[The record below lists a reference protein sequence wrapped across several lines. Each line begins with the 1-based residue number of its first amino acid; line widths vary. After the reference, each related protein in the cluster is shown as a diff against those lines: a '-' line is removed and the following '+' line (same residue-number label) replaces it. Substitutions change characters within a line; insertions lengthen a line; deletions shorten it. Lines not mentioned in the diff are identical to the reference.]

1 MLDKDGKPIVSL
13 PAKHVDIKYLEFTQE
28 EREIYDALYKNAK
41 SQFLGYAQEGT
52 VLQ

>member
-1 MLDKDGKPIVSL
+1 MKDKDGKPIVSL
-13 PAKHVDIKYLEFTQE
+13 PEKHIEIKYLDFSPE

-41 SQFLGYAQEGT
+41 SKFEGYAEEGT

>member
-1 MLDKDGKPIVSL
+1 MLDRDSKPIVSL
-13 PAKHVDIKYLEFTQE
+13 PAKHIEIKYLQFTPE